1 MNLPGWR
8 TTRSDSSPRLGIMD
22 MQFIAVARILPNI
35 QPVERIGIFAEFGTA
50 NFGLRVLSRI
60 RME

>member
-1 MNLPGWR
+1 
-8 TTRSDSSPRLGIMD
+8 MD
-22 MQFIAVARILPNI
+22 MQFITVTRILPNI